1 MIGNVFIYFILII
14 TIIYTKALAQE
25 AQEAVDEWAL
35 VDIEMAK
42 EKEPLDECVNYLV
55 KKGWEEHK
63 QIKKNDGSGTTF
75 LVGCGSGITIAD
87 SGSDNFMVSRQN
99 AINSAI
105 VDAKKKY
112 SDFRGQ
118 EISTKIVD
126 MVQEGTKKEEKTAIE
141 EKQDAESGSSLGVIE
156 KLKLIAN
163 SKLDKKLKEE
173 GIDPEEDVEKQ
184 KELVKEIVA
193 SSSFQRTVNSST
205 SLEIEGV
212 QAFKLW
218 EDCKLG
224 AQCKIAV
231 LIMRSSAQ
239 AAIAKGILN
248 PGQSPIKRN
257 KPGKP
262 LPKGEQ
268 WNSKKVLGN
277 IGARI
282 KVDENGD
289 YHILAT
295 AIAVPMSEN
304 KSSLTAAR
312 DNAMLEADSYIRDF
326 AGTFVASSS
335 ESIIKEI
342 ENVDNQGNRD
352 VNMDKYFKRY
362 TEQVASPEFINGITT
377 LATGK
382 ARHPSSPKWGY
393 FAVRKWSFNSQSEA
407 LKPIDADAGNSNNTS
422 SSSSSPAS
430 SSTLESEEADF

>member
-1 MIGNVFIYFILII
+1 MIGNFIIYLILII
-14 TIIYTKALAQE
+14 TVISTKALAQE
-25 AQEAVDEWAL
+25 TQETVDEWAL

-55 KKGWEEHK
+55 NKGWEEHK

-87 SGSDNFMVSRQN
+87 SGTDDFMVSRQN
-99 AINSAI
+99 AITRAI

-118 EISTKIVD
+118 EISTKLVD
-126 MVQEGTKKEEKTAIE
+126 MVQQGTKKEEKTAIE
-141 EKQDAESGSSLGVIE
+141 EKQDTETGSNIGIME
-156 KLKLIAN
+156 KLKLMAN

-173 GIDPEEDVEKQ
+173 GINPEEDIEKQ
-184 KELVKEIVA
+184 KELVKEIVS

-205 SLEIEGV
+205 KLEIEGV

-224 AQCKIAV
+224 DQCKIAV

-239 AAIAKGILN
+239 ATIARGILN

-262 LPKGEQ
+262 LPKGEM

-282 KVDENGD
+282 KVDENGN
-289 YHILAT
+289 YHIVST
-295 AIAVPMSEN
+295 AIMVPKDEN
-304 KSSLTAAR
+304 STSLTIAR
-312 DNAMLEADSYIRDF
+312 EDAMLEADSYIRDF

-342 ENVDNQGNRD
+342 ENVDNQGNREVD
-352 VNMDKYFKRY
+352 MDKYFKRV
-362 TEQVASPEFINGITT
+362 TEQVAPPEFMNGITT
-377 LATGK
+377 LAIGK

-407 LKPIDADAGNSNNTS
+407 LKPIDAEAGNSNNTS
-422 SSSSSPAS
+422 SSPAS
-430 SSTLESEEADF
+430 STTLESEEADF